1 MIRAICYAGALMCDE
16 EKRQDVANLKR
27 ILRSISYFAIFLG
40 ILLVILTA
48 ADAWGIRSSLHEI
61 DCNNVLDDDG
71 FTHNDCTTVRSDLIM
86 LQDLL
91 YARFALYAVA
101 GLGMRPLADTP
112 EAEKP
117 STLLSGLI
125 LVVLAV
131 VAALSLYNFKVTAS
145 ISDALSGSKH
155 KPSTLWVE
163 DLVAVVIALGSFC
176 AMLILYF
183 YHEACEKL
191 LSGRGAQ
198 NLDSNQGAPYSE
210 L

>member
-48 ADAWGIRSSLHEI
+48 ADAWKIRSHLHEL
-61 DCNNVLDDDG
+61 DCNNIDDDAG
-71 FTHNDCTTVRSDLIM
+71 SWTHDDCTTVRSDLIM

-145 ISDALSGSKH
+145 ISDAAGKH
-155 KPSTLWVE
+155 KPSFWPT
-163 DLVAVVIALGSFC
+163 DLLNVVVALGSFC

-191 LSGRGAQ
+191 LSARGAQ